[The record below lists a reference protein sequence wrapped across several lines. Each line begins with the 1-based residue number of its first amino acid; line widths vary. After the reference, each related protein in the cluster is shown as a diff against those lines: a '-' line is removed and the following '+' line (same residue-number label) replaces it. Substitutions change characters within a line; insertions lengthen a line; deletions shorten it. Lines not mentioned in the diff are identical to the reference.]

1 MIPGSCARDGKTKG
15 RFGGRLGLRTNNPYR
30 GAPSMS
36 GSYAES
42 ISRAPSAFAAVH
54 AFAAEAEKTIT
65 SPGMLRVEH
74 SRT

>member
-1 MIPGSCARDGKTKG
+1 
-15 RFGGRLGLRTNNPYR
+15 
-30 GAPSMS
+30 MS